1 MPEIHFKQP
10 GFTYSACR
18 PLKKKTKR
26 EFKNLNKQEIQT
38 IFTKMNSISLLF
50 NMI

>member
-18 PLKKKTKR
+18 PLKTKNK
-26 EFKNLNKQEIQT
+26 EGIQKFKQAGDTNYIYKNELDKPS
-38 IFTKMNSISLLF
+38 F
-50 NMI
+50 

>member
-18 PLKKKTKR
+18 PLKKTNKEGIQKFKQAGDTNYIYKNELDKR
-26 EFKNLNKQEIQT
+26 SF
-38 IFTKMNSISLLF
+38 
-50 NMI
+50 